1 MKTTNIINNI
11 ANKNVSLEITIAL
24 PYKGEPVRINL
35 EKRSEL
41 LIALIA
47 QFSKHM
53 VKALEARMEACANN
67 LVLHMDDIM
76 FNDGIRI
83 VYKRKDG
90 TSHSFNVPSYQAMNE
105 AVATLRKAEYKKFCQ
120 NPGFIDQTLKALYW
134 VEKPEDESGKFK
146 YSDLISALT
155 DIHAVG
161 CPDL

>member
-1 MKTTNIINNI
+1 MKTNIINNI
-11 ANKNVSLEITIAL
+11 ANQTVTLEITIPCIRRENL
-24 PYKGEPVRINL
+24 EKL

-47 QFSKHM
+47 QFGKHI

-67 LVLHMDDIM
+67 LVHHMDDII
-76 FNDGIRI
+76 FNDGICI

-120 NPGFIDQTLKALYW
+120 DPVFIDQTLKALYW

-155 DIHAVG
+155 EIHAIG
-161 CPDL
+161 CPNL